1 MHVCRKFQPDGSSH
15 TDLPERPAYKLQRC
29 RKPPGHPRSSRL
41 RVCVLGNATNA
52 WPGLCFRSS
61 DHQHP
66 ARPPQRRPAFP
77 FPEGHLQD
85 MGRGA
90 RGTDFGLCC
99 PLASPRI
106 PRELSQRS
114 VPGSESGDSGP
125 GRPSSPPPA
134 GSVAAASAGRATLG
148 PGPSDV
154 CQQAARAHLWLPCA
168 AVPPTPAPQSGWR
181 QEGFLR

>member
-85 MGRGA
+85 MGTTAVRGA
-90 RGTDFGLCC
+90 RGEGHRLRPVLPSGLSTDPQGTE
-99 PLASPRI
+99 PA
-106 PRELSQRS
+106 QRS
-114 VPGSESGDSGP
+114 G
-125 GRPSSPPPA
+125 
-134 GSVAAASAGRATLG
+134 
-148 PGPSDV
+148 
-154 CQQAARAHLWLPCA
+154 
-168 AVPPTPAPQSGWR
+168 
-181 QEGFLR
+181 LRVG